1 MVQLPVCM
9 NEMKDKGNTFFI
21 ELYTIALRTGTIHL
35 AACDEDIVFDGVR
48 YIAVPIQRES
58 VTRSMDNITDSCQLT
73 ISDVDYQL
81 LAYVVNGFDFRGAM
95 ATVVRIQYP
104 ESLEDPKIYEWI
116 YAGTI
121 DEPSFAEGTFSCK
134 LQTVFPQVQ
143 CPNRGYQLACNS
155 EFGDA
160 ECGYRPATVS
170 AVVTGVNG
178 NILYVNMNF
187 NSNYWKNGVITI
199 AGESRIIETNA
210 GNSLQ
215 INVNFLQDNI
225 VGKVATLK
233 QGCDKSH
240 ERCAY
245 YGNTIHYG
253 GFPAIPFESVWR

>member
-1 MVQLPVCM
+1 M
-9 NEMKDKGNTFFI
+9 
-21 ELYTIALRTGTIHL
+21 
-35 AACDEDIVFDGVR
+35 
-48 YIAVPIQRES
+48 
-58 VTRSMDNITDSCQLT
+58 
-73 ISDVDYQL
+73 
-81 LAYVVNGFDFRGAM
+81 VNGFDFRGAM

-104 ESLEDPKIYEWI
+104 ESLKDAKIYEWI

-155 EFGDA
+155 EFVDA

-210 GNSLQ
+210 GNSL
-215 INVNFLQDNI
+215 
-225 VGKVATLK
+225 
-233 QGCDKSH
+233 
-240 ERCAY
+240 
-245 YGNTIHYG
+245 
-253 GFPAIPFESVWR
+253 

>member
-1 MVQLPVCM
+1 M
-9 NEMKDKGNTFFI
+9 
-21 ELYTIALRTGTIHL
+21 
-35 AACDEDIVFDGVR
+35 
-48 YIAVPIQRES
+48 
-58 VTRSMDNITDSCQLT
+58 
-73 ISDVDYQL
+73 
-81 LAYVVNGFDFRGAM
+81 VNGFDFRGAM
-95 ATVVRIQYP
+95 ATMVRIQYP

-160 ECGYRPATVS
+160 ECGYRPAEMT
-170 AVVTGVNG
+170 AVVTGVKG
-178 NILYVNMNF
+178 NKLTVRIKVNDAYWNSGVDMGNA
-187 NSNYWKNGVITI
+187 SNYWKNGVITI
-199 AGESRIIETNA
+199 AGESRIIE
-210 GNSLQ
+210 NSYGESLT

>member
-1 MVQLPVCM
+1 M
-9 NEMKDKGNTFFI
+9 
-21 ELYTIALRTGTIHL
+21 
-35 AACDEDIVFDGVR
+35 
-48 YIAVPIQRES
+48 
-58 VTRSMDNITDSCQLT
+58 
-73 ISDVDYQL
+73 
-81 LAYVVNGFDFRGAM
+81 VNGFDFRGAM

-121 DEPSFAEGTFSCK
+121 DEPSFSEGTFSCK

-160 ECGYRPATVS
+160 ECGYRPAISSVIIK
-170 AVVTGVNG
+170 AVDG
-178 NILYVNMNF
+178 NTLLTNMNYQG
-187 NSNYWKNGVITI
+187 NYWKNGVITI
-199 AGESRIIETNA
+199 SGESRIIETNS
-210 GNSLQ
+210 GNSLT